1 METFA
6 VSELLKSRLHQREK
20 PNLTFFRDK
29 SGFEIDTIADWRHTF
44 AIEVK
49 SAHALEAKLS
59 ANTRKCLALRNDSN
73 VKSAVFYMGDVRME
87 VNDTLY
93 VPWQEWREFSE

>member
-1 METFA
+1 M
-6 VSELLKSRLHQREK
+6 
-20 PNLTFFRDK
+20 TFFRDK

-49 SAHALEAKLS
+49 SAHAPEAKLS
-59 ANTRKCLALRNDSN
+59 ANTRKYLALRNDSS

-87 VNDTLY
+87 VNGTLY
-93 VPWQEWREFSE
+93 VPWQEWGEFSE